1 MTSYF
6 SVRNVS
12 RLFIVLLALALVL
25 AAAIGING
33 IIGLSVALGII
44 KEPAINFAVI
54 GNLMILAVWA
64 GLLVLIAGLVM
75 TSTHGLARKGAWI
88 SLGGL
93 VLLVVGSGPLAAV
106 GIAAKL
112 GLTADPNP
120 NPVGFGILAFLTFF
134 PALLLLLSGAVV
146 FAIGRLRRA

>member
-6 SVRNVS
+6 NIRNVS
-12 RLFIVLLALALVL
+12 RLFIVVLALALVL
-25 AAAIGING
+25 AAPIGING

-64 GLLVLIAGLVM
+64 GLLVLIVGLVM
-75 TSTHGLARKGAWI
+75 TSTHGLARKGAGM

-120 NPVGFGILAFLTFF
+120 NPVMFGILAFLTFF
-134 PALLLLLSGAVV
+134 PAILLLVSGAVV
-146 FAIGRLRRA
+146 FAVGRLRRA

>member
-6 SVRNVS
+6 SIRNVS

-25 AAAIGING
+25 AAPIGING

-64 GLLVLIAGLVM
+64 GLLVLIVGLVM
-75 TSTHGLARKGAWI
+75 TSTHGLARKGASM

-93 VLLVVGSGPLAAV
+93 MLLVIGSDRWRRSGSRPGSGSSRIP
-106 GIAAKL
+106 IR
-112 GLTADPNP
+112 T
-120 NPVGFGILAFLTFF
+120 
-134 PALLLLLSGAVV
+134 
-146 FAIGRLRRA
+146 R